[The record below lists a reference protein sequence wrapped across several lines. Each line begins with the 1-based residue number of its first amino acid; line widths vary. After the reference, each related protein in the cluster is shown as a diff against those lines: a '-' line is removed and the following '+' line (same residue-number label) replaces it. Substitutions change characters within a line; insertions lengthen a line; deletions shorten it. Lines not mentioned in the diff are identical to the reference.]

1 MAMGDAQMSKEF
13 KTLEI
18 GRRDF
23 MKTTAAATVAG
34 TVMMASQNKVGPN
47 RVLAA
52 DGLDHRNERPD
63 KMKYNKLGRTNF
75 MCSALTFGGG
85 AALTGGRAVRLLERA
100 FEEGVNHFDIG
111 TDVYYKGAERALAP
125 FLKKHRDE
133 VWVTSKA
140 FARSGMG
147 LDPSFKYTA
156 EIAKADAEY
165 WTFLLEASLK
175 DQQQDYIDAYY
186 LMGVGDPQAVASEEL
201 YSAFTKAK
209 EAGKIGHFGISTHKR
224 AAECLEAA
232 IECGWH
238 SLAMIAITPGGWYD
252 WDSKSLLEG
261 TADMK
266 ALRPVLDRAREAGI
280 GLVGMKAGRFIA
292 PGTALGKGDE
302 TAFDQF
308 YSKEYI
314 KSPFSPFQRSY
325 AFVLENGMD
334 TVNADMQNFKH
345 FEENLIAA
353 RDSSKHYA

>member
-1 MAMGDAQMSKEF
+1 MSSGS
-13 KTLEI
+13 KTLAM

-23 MKTTAAATVAG
+23 MKTTAAVTVAG
-34 TVMMASQNKVGPN
+34 TAMMAGSNKVGPN

-52 DGLDHRNERPD
+52 DGLDHRNERHD
-63 KMKYNKLGRTNF
+63 RMKYRKLGKTNF
-75 MCSALTFGGG
+75 MGSALTFGCG
-85 AALTGGRAVRLLERA
+85 AALMGGKATRLLERA
-100 FEEGVNHFDIG
+100 FEQGVNHFDVG
-111 TDVYYKGAERALAP
+111 TEVYYKGSEKELAH

-147 LDPSFKYTA
+147 IDPNLEYTT
-156 EIAKADAEY
+156 ELAKADAAY
-165 WTFLLEASLK
+165 WTQLLEASLK
-175 DQQQDYIDAYY
+175 DQQQEYMDAYY
-186 LMGVGDPQAVASEEL
+186 LMGVGDPMAVKSDEL
-201 YSAFTKAK
+201 FAAFTKAK
-209 EAGKIGHFGISTHKR
+209 EAGKVGHFGISTHKR

-252 WDSKSLLEG
+252 WDTKSLLEG
-261 TADMK
+261 TADMD
-266 ALRPVLDRAREAGI
+266 ALRPLLDRAREAGI

-292 PGTALGKGDE
+292 PGSSLGKGDE

-308 YSKEYI
+308 YSDEYL
-314 KSPFSPFQRSY
+314 KSPLSNFQRSY

-353 RDSSKHYA
+353 RDSEKHYA